1 MTVELNMI
9 QTAGIGALALLVGMW
24 LTRRV
29 GFLQRFCVPS
39 PVSGGLIFSL
49 LTLACYYFLNIT
61 FTFDGTLKDI
71 FMLAFFTSVGFQSD
85 LKVVKKG
92 GKALVVMLLLLVVII
107 SLQNFLPVLISKV
120 MGVSPLVGMAAGSI
134 SMAGGHGT
142 AGGFA
147 SVMEQMGLS
156 GAATISMAA
165 ATFGLIAGSTIG
177 GPIAEKLITRWNLSE
192 PVEQPETI
200 DPAMAGMESEEA
212 SPKGRMS
219 RLSTNEIEYQHYAKA
234 SYWIIVVMAI
244 GTLASMALSSTGLNF
259 PTYFGALISAAIIRN
274 VIEATSYRKKF
285 DLDKVVSV
293 GNICLSMFLGMAMI
307 SLKLWEL
314 AALALPLITIL
325 ISQVAMIALFCYFIA
340 FKVLGKD
347 YDAAVLVAGICG
359 FGLGATPNAMANMSA
374 VCYKY
379 RYSVKPFLIVP
390 IVGAMFVDIINTG
403 IITMFLNWINH

>member
-49 LTLACYYFLNIT
+49 LTLACYYFLEIT

-165 ATFGLIAGSTIG
+165 ATFGR
-177 GPIAEKLITRWNLSE
+177 KHNRW
-192 PVEQPETI
+192 
-200 DPAMAGMESEEA
+200 
-212 SPKGRMS
+212 
-219 RLSTNEIEYQHYAKA
+219 
-234 SYWIIVVMAI
+234 SY
-244 GTLASMALSSTGLNF
+244 S
-259 PTYFGALISAAIIRN
+259 
-274 VIEATSYRKKF
+274 
-285 DLDKVVSV
+285 
-293 GNICLSMFLGMAMI
+293 
-307 SLKLWEL
+307 
-314 AALALPLITIL
+314 
-325 ISQVAMIALFCYFIA
+325 
-340 FKVLGKD
+340 
-347 YDAAVLVAGICG
+347 
-359 FGLGATPNAMANMSA
+359 
-374 VCYKY
+374 
-379 RYSVKPFLIVP
+379 
-390 IVGAMFVDIINTG
+390 
-403 IITMFLNWINH
+403 